1 MTRRRLGIAAATLGG
16 ALLGFGFYY
25 FIGCHSS

>member
-1 MTRRRLGIAAATLGG
+1 MTRTRLGILLATVGG

-25 FIGCHSS
+25 FVGCHSS

>member
-1 MTRRRLGIAAATLGG
+1 MRRQRLMVAAATLGG
-16 ALLGFGFYY
+16 ALVGFLAYF